1 MGPEQH
7 PSPASLAQPPIV
19 GHSARSSPACEQDS
33 AGGQSL
39 PGAASQPRFEN
50 LPVKPLSSHLSFPLS
65 PGPITREV
73 KGGAAP
79 WWLSTLRGARH
90 SLSWWPLMVAQ
101 KGREELM
108 KVQL

>member
-7 PSPASLAQPPIV
+7 RSPVSLAQPPFT
-19 GHSARSSPACEQDS
+19 GRSAKSSPACEQDP
-33 AGGQSL
+33 ADGQAL
-39 PGAASQPRFEN
+39 PGPASQPRFEN
-50 LPVKPLSSHLSFPLS
+50 LPVKALSSHLSFPLS

-73 KGGAAP
+73 EGGAAS

-101 KGREELM
+101 KGREELL
-108 KVQL
+108 KVEL